1 MYFVK
6 AFLALLVISTASCG
20 GMMDDLSP
28 SGDDKRGTFESDTTG
43 ASPGQTAPLFT
54 ISDIYGSSFN
64 LTEELAK
71 HKAVVMYF
79 TMWCPICDS
88 HTAHQK
94 RYVLPEFPGVRFC
107 LVDYVSGSVVDSN
120 SAAIASGY
128 ANAGFTVLSDTDQ
141 TVLNLYNATMGTTVV
156 IDSSGVVRMN
166 EDYKDGGRLQEIL
179 RSLQ

>member
-6 AFLALLVISTASCG
+6 AFLMVLLITTAGCG
-20 GMMDDLSP
+20 GMMDDLNP
-28 SGDDKRGTFESDTTG
+28 SGNDKRVASPHG
-43 ASPGQTAPLFT
+43 ASPDQTAPLFT
-54 ISDIYGSSFN
+54 VSDIDGNPFN
-64 LTEELAK
+64 LTEALKGNE
-71 HKAVVMYF
+71 AVVLYF

-94 RYVLPEFPGVRFC
+94 RYILPEFSGVRFC
-107 LVDYVSGSVVDSN
+107 LVDYVSGSVGDSN

-128 ANAGFTVLSDTDQ
+128 ANAGFTILADTDQ
-141 TVLNLYNATMGTTVV
+141 TVMNLYNATMGTTVV

-166 EDYKDGGRLQEIL
+166 EDYKDGGRLQDIL